1 MPKGPKGEKRPADTI
16 GCAVA
21 VAKIATGEIEETIPE
36 VSGPVRNGKA
46 DSVTRMQALSGNE
59 RSAVA
64 KGAANA
70 RWRKEADMTAFEQ
83 VKQLYKTKEANGLAD
98 VKFYVSNRSEAT
110 REALAQ
116 DVLNLEEALARNDYV
131 DLVFNDRHDR

>member
-1 MPKGPKGEKRPADTI
+1 
-16 GCAVA
+16 
-21 VAKIATGEIEETIPE
+21 
-36 VSGPVRNGKA
+36 
-46 DSVTRMQALSGNE
+46 MQALSGNE